1 MEEYD
6 ALIVGGGP
14 AGSKVAK
21 IISENGFSTLIV
33 EEHREIGRPIQCSG
47 LVSRRVLELSET
59 GKKSVLMPIRRA
71 EVICEDVSLSMES
84 PDDRVFLI
92 DRSVFDKEMV
102 KNALRKGADIVL
114 GARATG
120 FRRKNGIIE
129 SDINVDG
136 EEKSVRSRI
145 LIGADGLYS
154 GVARAFDMDRPKEIL
169 GAFQAHIADD
179 SDRIRIF
186 PEPENGF
193 FTWQIP
199 EPNGSLIGSASPNG
213 KVLDIL
219 RKRFPEFEKMSIS
232 TYGGGIPLGYSK
244 KIVDANVMV
253 VGDAASQV
261 KPLSGGGLYPGL
273 VAAEICGRTA
283 VNSLENRDYSKNLLM
298 AYQKE
303 WHSSVG
309 KEIRNGM
316 YLRKV
321 YLSMGRKDVKKV
333 LRALNERK
341 LLSIIEKEGDIDHP
355 SALARSLVKSSPK
368 LLVFARYL
376 SGLLI

>member
-6 ALIVGGGP
+6 ALVVGGGP

-21 IISENGFSTLIV
+21 IISDNGFSTLIV

-47 LVSRRVLELSET
+47 LVSKRVLELSET

-102 KNALRKGADIVL
+102 RNALRKGADILL
-114 GARATG
+114 GARAME
-120 FRRKNGIIE
+120 FRRKNGFIE
-129 SDINVDG
+129 TRINVDG
-136 EEKSVRSRI
+136 EPMKVRSRL

-154 GVARAFDMDRPKEIL
+154 SVARAFDMDRPREIL
-169 GAFQAHIADD
+169 GAFQAHITEDVD
-179 SDRIRIF
+179 TIRIF
-186 PEPENGF
+186 PEPESAF

-199 EPNGSLIGSASPNG
+199 EPNGSLIGSASSNG
-213 KVLDIL
+213 KILDIL
-219 RKRFPEFEKMSIS
+219 RKRFPEFERKTIS
-232 TYGGGIPLGYSK
+232 TYGGGIPIGHSK
-244 KIVDANVMV
+244 KIVDDNVMV

-273 VAAEICGRTA
+273 IAAEICGRTA
-283 VNSLENRDYSKNLLM
+283 VESLKKHELSIDFLM
-298 AYQKE
+298 RYQRE
-303 WHSSVG
+303 WQSGVG
-309 KEIRNGM
+309 KEIRIGM

-321 YLSMGRKDVKKV
+321 YSGMERKDVKKV
-333 LRALNERK
+333 LRALNDRK

-355 SALARSLVKSSPK
+355 SALARSLVKTSPK

>member
-21 IISENGFSTLIV
+21 IISENGFSVLIV

-47 LVSRRVLELSET
+47 LVSKRVLELSET

-71 EVICEDVSLSMES
+71 EVICEDVRLSMES

-114 GARATG
+114 GARAMG
-120 FRRKNGIIE
+120 FQRKKGFIE
-129 SDINVDG
+129 TRMSVDG
-136 EEKSVRSRI
+136 EQVKVRSRL
-145 LIGADGLYS
+145 LIGADGIYS
-154 GVARAFDMDRPKEIL
+154 MVARAFDMDRPREIL
-169 GAFQAHIADD
+169 GAFQAHITEDVD
-179 SDRIRIF
+179 TIRIF

-199 EPNGSLIGSASPNG
+199 APNGSLIGSASPNG

-219 RKRFPEFEKMSIS
+219 RKRFPDFERRTIS

-244 KIVDANVMV
+244 KIVDDNVMV

-273 VAAEICGRTA
+273 IAAEICGRTA
-283 VNSLENRDYSKNLLM
+283 VESLEKDDHSRDFLM
-298 AYQKE
+298 RYQRE
-303 WHSSVG
+303 WQSGVG

-316 YLRKV
+316 YLRKI
-321 YLSMGRKDVKKV
+321 YSSMERKDVKKV
-333 LRALNERK
+333 LRALNDRK